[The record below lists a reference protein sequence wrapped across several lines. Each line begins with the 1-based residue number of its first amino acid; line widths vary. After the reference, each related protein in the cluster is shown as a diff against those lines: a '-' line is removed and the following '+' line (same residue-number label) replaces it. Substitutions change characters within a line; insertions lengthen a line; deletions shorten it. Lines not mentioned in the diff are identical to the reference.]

1 MALAIHLPHL
11 TLNTDGE
18 RHPLENSL
26 TLAAAVLA
34 AVALSCAWVTSL
46 HVVASW
52 AGIAGTAIGLRAQLV
67 SATRG
72 ERGVNVVAI
81 GAAAV
86 GMAFGLH
93 NGGLY

>member
-1 MALAIHLPHL
+1 MAIHRPHL
-11 TLNTDGE
+11 TLNTDGQ
-18 RHPLENSL
+18 RHPMENTL
-26 TLAAAVLA
+26 TFAAAILA
-34 AVALSCAWVTSL
+34 AVALACAWVSSL
-46 HVVASW
+46 HVIASW
-52 AGIAGTAIGLRAQLV
+52 AGIAGTAVGLRAQLV

-81 GAAAV
+81 GAAAL